1 MSGFFSD
8 FLKKISKMNPFLS
21 SLPFEPLGKPYV
33 FLSSNEDSYQWRVG
47 FFLSLSW
54 AYLNWSAE
62 WGRKRVKGKN
72 IMRGVKK
79 RETLEKRQTWEDF
92 SNEMLTNVNSLIYL
106 PYKISKFFYIFVSV
120 ESLVGNSKGIGDNSF
135 VGYILALPGIF
146 KLKCTI

>member
-1 MSGFFSD
+1 
-8 FLKKISKMNPFLS
+8 
-21 SLPFEPLGKPYV
+21 
-33 FLSSNEDSYQWRVG
+33 
-47 FFLSLSW
+47 
-54 AYLNWSAE
+54 
-62 WGRKRVKGKN
+62 
-72 IMRGVKK
+72 MRGVKK